1 MEYGARSSTQLHFLH
16 NFFPILKGQH
26 EAVQIEG
33 VILLEI
39 PAKLEIFQPQVA
51 GAVVIRQQLQID
63 VDIFNDSEVR

>member
-1 MEYGARSSTQLHFLH
+1 MEYGARPSTQLRFLD

-39 PAKLEIFQPQVA
+39 PAKL
-51 GAVVIRQQLQID
+51 
-63 VDIFNDSEVR
+63 